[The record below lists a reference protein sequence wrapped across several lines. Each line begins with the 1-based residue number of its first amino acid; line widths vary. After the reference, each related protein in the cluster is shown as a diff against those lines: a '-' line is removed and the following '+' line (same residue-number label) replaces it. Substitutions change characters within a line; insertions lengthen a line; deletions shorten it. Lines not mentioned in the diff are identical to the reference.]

1 MEYLYFLFNF
11 SVSLTFII
19 SGLSK
24 LTERENNIRVI
35 QKLNFF
41 PRTISI
47 AAGSALPYIEIG
59 LALLLMFNVY
69 IKLSVTLV
77 MLLLLSFIYANSY
90 VIRKGKD
97 IACNCFGKLL
107 QGKLGKGGLYHSMI
121 LLLYSLPL
129 YFMESSSY
137 KNIFIQ
143 LSFQQSALLILC
155 SIGLVTTGLV
165 SRLSDL
171 N

>member
-11 SVSLTFII
+11 SVALTFII
-19 SGLSK
+19 SGFSK

-47 AAGSALPYIEIG
+47 AAGTSLPYIEIG
-59 LALLLMFNVY
+59 LAVLLIFNVY
-69 IKLSVTLV
+69 IKISVTV
-77 MLLLLSFIYANSY
+77 VIILLISFIFANSY
-90 VIRKGKD
+90 VVSKGKD

-107 QGKLGKGGLYHSMI
+107 QGKLGMGGLYHSII

-129 YFMESSSY
+129 YFIESSSY
-137 KNIFIQ
+137 RDVFVQ
-143 LSFQQSALLILC
+143 LSFQQSVLLLLC
-155 SIGLVTTGLV
+155 SIGLVTTGIA